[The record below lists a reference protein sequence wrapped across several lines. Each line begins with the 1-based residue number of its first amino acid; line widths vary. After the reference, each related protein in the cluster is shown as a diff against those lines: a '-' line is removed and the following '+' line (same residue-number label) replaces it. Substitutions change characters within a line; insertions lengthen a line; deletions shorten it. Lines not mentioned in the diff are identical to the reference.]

1 MFKPLQLFLIE
12 RSIKNKKE
20 KLVPKVGM
28 QPLRKQQLINATLES
43 VAQYGLQKTTIVT
56 ISKIAGLSSG
66 IISHYFGGKQG
77 LIEATVKFLL
87 EQLKIALLER
97 VSDQTLSAPERLKMI
112 VEANFTQLQRSIP
125 ATKTWLSFWAQSMH
139 EPGLARLQN
148 INSKRLYSNLY
159 YSYKQILDTESAD
172 IAAKKTAAMIDGF
185 WLRSALSPDP
195 ETEFKQAQVLC
206 KNFIDD
212 LITQFGNKKCH

>member
-1 MFKPLQLFLIE
+1 
-12 RSIKNKKE
+12 
-20 KLVPKVGM
+20 M

-97 VSDQTLSAPERLKMI
+97 ISDQTLSAPERLKMI

-148 INSKRLYSNLY
+148 INSKRLYSNLLF
-159 YSYKQILDTESAD
+159 SFRQIFDEDLAL
-172 IAAKKTAAMIDGF
+172 IASNQTAAMIDGF
-185 WLRSALSPDP
+185 WLRSALSPNP
-195 ETEFKQAQVLC
+195 EEAFKQAQQLC

-212 LITQFGNKKCH
+212 LIKQHGDKTCH

>member
-1 MFKPLQLFLIE
+1 
-12 RSIKNKKE
+12 
-20 KLVPKVGM
+20 M

-148 INSKRLYSNLY
+148 INSKRLYSNLLF
-159 YSYKQILDTESAD
+159 SFRQIFDEDLAL
-172 IAAKKTAAMIDGF
+172 IASNQTAAMIDGF
-185 WLRSALSPDP
+185 WLRSALSPNP
-195 ETEFKQAQVLC
+195 EEAFKQAQQLC

-212 LITQFGNKKCH
+212 LIKQHGDKTCH